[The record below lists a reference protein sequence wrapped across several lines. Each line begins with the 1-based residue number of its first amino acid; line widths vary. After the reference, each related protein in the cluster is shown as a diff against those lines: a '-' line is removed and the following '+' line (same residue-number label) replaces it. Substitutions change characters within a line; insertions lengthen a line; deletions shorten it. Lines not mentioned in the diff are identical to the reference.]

1 MYNFSIFLIIFSCCC
16 LIASIV
22 CLYLIVNYQK
32 PKHKNKKYVDPFT
45 KDHCKDGCVDGV
57 CTQECIY
64 GEECCTSNK
73 DCLNCKDRNSGI
85 YYSKKLKTPSTSG
98 LDTEEENK
106 IIKLQNKKIHTLNED
121 IDANNKY
128 IKKRNELIKYH

>member
-1 MYNFSIFLIIFSCCC
+1 MYNFSIFLIIFSCCA
-16 LIASIV
+16 LIASVV
-22 CLYLIVNYQK
+22 CLYLIVTYK
-32 PKHKNKKYVDPFT
+32 KNKKQKNYIDPFT
-45 KDHCKDGCVDGV
+45 KDYCKDGCVDGV

-64 GEECCTSNK
+64 GEECCKSNK

-106 IIKLQNKKIHTLNED
+106 IIKLQNKKTHTLNED

-128 IKKRNELIKYH
+128 IEKRNQWIKYH

>member
-1 MYNFSIFLIIFSCCC
+1 MYNFSIFLIIFSCCA
-16 LIASIV
+16 LIASVV
-22 CLYLIVNYQK
+22 CLYLIVTYK
-32 PKHKNKKYVDPFT
+32 KNKKPKDYVDPFT

-57 CTQECIY
+57 CTPECIY
-64 GEECCTSNK
+64 GEECCKSNK

-106 IIKLQNKKIHTLNED
+106 IIKLQNKKINTLNED
-121 IDANNKY
+121 IDANNIY
-128 IKKRNELIKYH
+128 IQKRNQWIKYH

>member
-1 MYNFSIFLIIFSCCC
+1 MYNFSIFLIIFSCCA
-16 LIASIV
+16 LIASVV
-22 CLYLIVNYQK
+22 CLYLIVTYK
-32 PKHKNKKYVDPFT
+32 KNKKQKDYIDPFT

-64 GEECCTSNK
+64 GEECCKSNK

-106 IIKLQNKKIHTLNED
+106 IIKLQNKKINTLNED

-128 IKKRNELIKYH
+128 IQKRNQWIKYH